1 MKGKTIS
8 HQSLTPTI
16 LQLLLSRDG
25 VTLMK
30 DVERSTKT
38 YIFYDRYNL
47 NVKVFGPHNGVA
59 DAEEK
64 LVQSLLSFHENRP
77 LDIRLRDRSLPPDLM
92 KEVVQSTSLAIQPSE
107 ATCPICLCELEDPY
121 RLEECGHS
129 FCRNCLIEQCESA
142 IRSHDGFPL
151 CCTKERCGEPLL
163 LVDLRSLLSCDK
175 LEELFRA
182 SLGAFVGSS
191 GGAYRFCPTPDC
203 PSVYKVCPRD
213 GEPGRPFVCGACGVE
228 TCTKCHM
235 EFHPSVSCERYREF
249 KVDPDLSLEEWREGK
264 DFVKDCPSCG
274 HTIEKAEGCNHVE
287 CLCGKHLCWVCLESF
302 DCSDSCYDHLR
313 SVHHAIM

>member
-1 MKGKTIS
+1 MLYQGEVWRAPIACRLEVSIILRQVGGTI
-8 HQSLTPTI
+8 QSLFRRI
-16 LQLLLSRDG
+16 RW
-25 VTLMK
+25 
-30 DVERSTKT
+30 
-38 YIFYDRYNL
+38 
-47 NVKVFGPHNGVA
+47 
-59 DAEEK
+59 
-64 LVQSLLSFHENRP
+64 VQW
-77 LDIRLRDRSLPPDLM
+77 
-92 KEVVQSTSLAIQPSE
+92 
-107 ATCPICLCELEDPY
+107 
-121 RLEECGHS
+121 
-129 FCRNCLIEQCESA
+129 
-142 IRSHDGFPL
+142 
-151 CCTKERCGEPLL
+151 
-163 LVDLRSLLSCDK
+163 
-175 LEELFRA
+175 
-182 SLGAFVGSS
+182 
-191 GGAYRFCPTPDC
+191 GAYRFCPTPDC

-249 KVDPDLSLEEWREGK
+249 KVNPDLSLEEWREGK